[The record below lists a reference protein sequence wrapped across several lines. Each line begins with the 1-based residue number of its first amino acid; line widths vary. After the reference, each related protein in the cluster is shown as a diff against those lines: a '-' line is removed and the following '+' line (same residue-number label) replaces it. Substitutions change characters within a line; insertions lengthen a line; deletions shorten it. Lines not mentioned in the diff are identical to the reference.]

1 MLDIRFVR
9 ENVDKVTEAL
19 KKRNYPL
26 AIDDFLKDEEERRA
40 LLKESEKLRNVRNLI
55 SEEIGKHKRKVVE
68 EISKAM
74 EEKRS
79 SLVNLLKG
87 ILPQDRL
94 SALYNEVTSEKA
106 FINLI
111 SDNMKS
117 VSEKIKGLDAQLL
130 ALDEK
135 ATAFLLNIPNIP
147 HESVP
152 VGKDETENKVVRT
165 WSEPKDLGFPPL
177 NHWDIAEML
186 GIIDFDRAAKIAG
199 ARFALMRGAGARLER
214 ALMNFMLDLNTSKGY
229 TEVFPPILVNRES
242 MTGTG
247 QLPKFEMELFRIAD
261 PELYL
266 IPTAEVPV
274 TNIHR
279 DEILKEDNLPLF
291 YTAYTP
297 CFRREAGSYGKDT
310 RGLIRQHQFNKV
322 ELVKFVTPESSYGEL
337 EKLTSDA
344 EDILQKL
351 CLPYRVVA
359 LCSGDL
365 GFSAS
370 KTYDLEVWLPGQQRS
385 REISSCS
392 NFEDFQAR
400 RANIRFKRE
409 GKKGTEFVHTL
420 NGSGL
425 AIGRTLVAILENY
438 QQKDGSIVV
447 PHVLRPYMGMDII
460 K

>member
-1 MLDIRFVR
+1 
-9 ENVDKVTEAL
+9 
-19 KKRNYPL
+19 
-26 AIDDFLKDEEERRA
+26 
-40 LLKESEKLRNVRNLI
+40 
-55 SEEIGKHKRKVVE
+55 
-68 EISKAM
+68 
-74 EEKRS
+74 
-79 SLVNLLKG
+79 
-87 ILPQDRL
+87 
-94 SALYNEVTSEKA
+94 
-106 FINLI
+106 
-111 SDNMKS
+111 MKS
-117 VSEKIKGLDAQLL
+117 VSDRIKQ
-130 ALDEK
+130 LDEK
-135 ATAFLLNIPNIP
+135 LRILDEQIKDVMLIVPNIP

-152 VGKDETENKVVRT
+152 VGKNEEDNVVLRT
-165 WSEPKDLGFPPL
+165 WGEPRPFDFPPL
-177 NHWDIAEML
+177 NHWDIAEMQ

-199 ARFALMRGAGARLER
+199 ARFALMKGPGAKLER
-214 ALMNFMLDLNTSKGY
+214 SLMNFMLDVNTSKGY

-247 QLPKFEMELFRIAD
+247 QLPKFEPDLFRIAD

-274 TNIHR
+274 TNIYR
-279 DEILKEDNLPLF
+279 DEILQEKDLPAY

-322 ELVKFVTPESSYGEL
+322 ELVKFVKPEDSYNEL
-337 EKLTSDA
+337 ERLTTDA

-351 CLPYRVVA
+351 RLPYRVVV
-359 LCSGDL
+359 LCTADL
-365 GFSAS
+365 GFSS
-370 KTYDLEVWLPGQQRS
+370 TKTYDLEVWLPGQQRY

-425 AIGRTLVAILENY
+425 AIGRTVVAILENY
-438 QQKDGSIVV
+438 QQKDGNVAI
-447 PHVLRPYMGMDII
+447 PEALRPYMGTATLA
-460 K
+460 

>member
-1 MLDIRFVR
+1 VRFVR
-9 ENVDKVTEAL
+9 ENVEVVTAAL
-19 KKRNYPL
+19 RKRNCVLPL
-26 AIDDFLKDEEERRA
+26 TGLLSMEDEKRNI
-40 LLKESEKLRNVRNLI
+40 LKEAEDLRNRRNTV
-55 SEEIGKHKRKVVE
+55 SEEIGKLKKERRDAADLLTE
-68 EISKAM
+68 MKA
-74 EEKRS
+74 
-79 SLVNLLKG
+79 
-87 ILPQDRL
+87 
-94 SALYNEVTSEKA
+94 
-106 FINLI
+106 
-111 SDNMKS
+111 
-117 VSEKIKGLDAQLL
+117 VSEKIKQ
-130 ALDEK
+130 LDEK
-135 ATAFLLNIPNIP
+135 LRIFDEQIKNVMLSIPNIP

-152 VGKDETENKVVRT
+152 TGKNEEDNIVLRT
-165 WSEPKDLGFPPL
+165 WGEPKPFDFPPL
-177 NHWDIAEML
+177 NHWDIAEMQ

-199 ARFALMRGAGARLER
+199 ARFALMKGPGAKLER

-247 QLPKFEMELFRIAD
+247 QLPKFEPELFRIAD

-279 DEILKEDNLPLF
+279 DEILQEQDLPLY

-322 ELVKFVTPESSYGEL
+322 ELVKFVKPENSYNEL
-337 EKLTSDA
+337 ERLTTDA
-344 EDILQKL
+344 EDILRKL
-351 CLPYRVVA
+351 GLPYRVVV
-359 LCSGDL
+359 LCTADL
-365 GFSAS
+365 GFSS
-370 KTYDLEVWLPGQQRS
+370 TKTYDLEVWLPGQQRY

-420 NGSGL
+420 NGSAL
-425 AIGRTLVAILENY
+425 AIGRTVVAILENY
-438 QQKDGSIVV
+438 QEKDGNVAI
-447 PHVLRPYMGMDII
+447 PEALRPYMGTSTLA
-460 K
+460 